1 MQVLDIL
8 NIVLPTFII
17 IFIGYIFGKITKTGF
32 APVVNIA
39 LYVGAP
45 AIVLFSLISSPI
57 VLLDAVKVWSASLV
71 IMLGCGIVAYLVFA
85 ICKQKHSG
93 LYVPIIIMNTVNLPF
108 PIAYF
113 AYGSEGLTA
122 ASLFSIPAT
131 FVLFSL
137 GVYIVAGKQWKQN
150 IKEVFKIPVLYA
162 AVLGLLLN
170 LFHVDVPELA
180 INSLDIIA
188 KMGIPLVLL
197 ILGYNLSR
205 AKITSL
211 PNTLLASF
219 LRVGVGLMIGF
230 LIVNLLDITG
240 VFRSVVILESAM
252 PAAAMSAIIATKYR
266 SEEDLVSSVVF
277 ITTLASLIMIPFLL
291 NTLLT

>member
-17 IFIGYIFGKITKTGF
+17 IFIGYILGKITKADF

-45 AIVLFSLISSPI
+45 AIVLTSLINNPI
-57 VLLDAVKVWSASLV
+57 ILLDAIKIWIASLT
-71 IMLGCGIVAYLVFA
+71 IMLGCGIVAYLLFT
-85 ICKQKHSG
+85 IFKQKHSG
-93 LYVPIIIMNTVNLPF
+93 LYIPIIIMNTVNLPF

-122 ASLFSIPAT
+122 ASLFSIPST
-131 FVLFSL
+131 IVLFSL
-137 GVYIVAGKQWKQN
+137 GVYIVAGKKWKQN

-162 AVLGLLLN
+162 AALGLSFN
-170 LFHVDVPELA
+170 LFHIPVPELA
-180 INSLDIIA
+180 VNSLDILA

-197 ILGYNLSR
+197 ILGCNLAR
-205 AKITSL
+205 VKVTSL

-219 LRVGVGLMIGF
+219 LRVGIGLMIGF

-252 PAAAMSAIIATKYR
+252 PAAAMSVIIAAKYR
-266 SEEDLVSSVVF
+266 SEEELVSSVVF
-277 ITTLASLIMIPFLL
+277 VTTLASLVIIPFLL
-291 NTLLT
+291 TALS

>member
-1 MQVLDIL
+1 MQILDIL

-17 IFIGYIFGKITKTGF
+17 IFIGYIFGKITKTDF

-45 AIVLFSLISSPI
+45 AIVLISLINNPI

-71 IMLGCGIVAYLVFA
+71 IMLGCGIAAYLAFTM
-85 ICKQKHSG
+85 CKQKHSG

-122 ASLFSIPAT
+122 ASLFSIPST

-162 AVLGLLLN
+162 AVLGLFLN
-170 LFHVDVPELA
+170 LFHIEVPELA
-180 INSLDIIA
+180 VNSLDIIA

-219 LRVGVGLMIGF
+219 LRVGVGLMIGL
-230 LIVNLLDITG
+230 LIVNLLGITG

-252 PAAAMSAIIATKYR
+252 PAAAMSVIIATKYR

-277 ITTLASLIMIPFLL
+277 ITTITSLIIIPFLL
-291 NTLLT
+291 NALN

>member
-1 MQVLDIL
+1 MQILDIL

-17 IFIGYIFGKITKTGF
+17 IAIGYVFGKITKTDF
-32 APVVNIA
+32 APVANIA

-45 AIVLFSLISSPI
+45 AIVLTSLLNNPI
-57 VLLDAVKVWSASLV
+57 VLLDAAKVWGASLA
-71 IMLGCGIVAYLVFA
+71 IMLGCGIVAYLVFTML
-85 ICKQKHSG
+85 KQKHSG

-113 AYGSEGLTA
+113 AYGAKGLTA

-131 FVLFSL
+131 LVLFSL
-137 GVYIVAGKQWKQN
+137 GVYIVSGEQRKQN
-150 IKEVFKIPVLYA
+150 IREVFKIPVLYA
-162 AVLGLLLN
+162 AVLGLFLN
-170 LFHVDVPELA
+170 FFRLDVPELV

-205 AKITSL
+205 VKITSL
-211 PNTLLASF
+211 PNTFLASF

-230 LIVNLLDITG
+230 LIVNLLGITG

-252 PAAAMSAIIATKYR
+252 PAAATSVIIATKYR
-266 SEEDLVSSVVF
+266 SEEGLVSSVVF
-277 ITTLASLIMIPFLL
+277 ITTITSLIVIPFLL
-291 NTLLT
+291 NVLS